1 VRTREA
7 LLVVVLAVALSAC
20 SGDDDTA
27 DPDPKPSGPVTGI
40 ALECAQFADTA
51 EKITDA
57 QTALYSDTGGTG
69 AIDTLSAELTALQ
82 ADAPPA
88 IQTALTGMLAAFR
101 DAEEILEN
109 PTPENKA
116 RLADLSPQL
125 SADGQKITSY
135 ITSQCG

>member
-1 VRTREA
+1 MRTREA
-7 LLVVVLAVALSAC
+7 LLAVVLAAALSAC
-20 SGDDDTA
+20 SGDDTA
-27 DPDPKPSGPVTGI
+27 DPDPKPSDPVTEI
-40 ALECAQFADTA
+40 TLECAEFADTA

-57 QTALYSDTGGTG
+57 QTALYSGAGGTG

-82 ADAPPA
+82 ADAPPE
-88 IQTALTGMLAAFR
+88 IRTALTGMLAAFR

-116 RLADLSPQL
+116 RLADLSPKL
-125 SADGQKITSY
+125 SADGQRITAY